1 MCHKNKPFALTQR
14 HTTTNV
20 KECRRVE
27 KMGGTIA
34 QNKNNIYVNGVVTIT
49 RSLGR
54 SSNIFIVDVVS
65 YFFYKLS
72 QL

>member
-1 MCHKNKPFALTQR
+1 
-14 HTTTNV
+14 
-20 KECRRVE
+20 
-27 KMGGTIA
+27 MGGTIV